1 MGQESVGGWQ
11 STLIEAKESREGRYG
26 MGGWQRG
33 NREVRYHGM
42 GELVEVVITKH
53 LRCEQME

>member
-1 MGQESVGGWQ
+1 VGGWQ